1 MRETLIQLRQVME
14 QKHVDI
20 VLIPSSDFHG
30 SEYIGDYFKARA
42 WMSGFTG
49 SAGTLVVTRDQA
61 GLWTDGR
68 YFIQAERQLAGSGI
82 TLYKMGAGRR
92 DRLPAVHRAGNA
104 AGRLSGLRW
113 TDGQR
118 GAGQPAGSDA
128 GKEAGA
134 DFKHGGS
141 CGFDLEGPAGLIGS
155 EGGLVRRTL
164 QRPGDGA
171 EAG

>member
-1 MRETLIQLRQVME
+1 MKETLVQLRQVME
-14 QKHVDI
+14 QKQVDL

-82 TLYKMGAGRR
+82 TLYKMGQEGVIDFPQFIVDQMPQGGCLAYDGRMVSATLGR
-92 DRLPAVHRAGNA
+92 ELEA
-104 AGRLSGLRW
+104 AL
-113 TDGQR
+113 
-118 GAGQPAGSDA
+118 A
-128 GKEAGA
+128 KKAGA
-134 DFKHGGS
+134 D
-141 CGFDLEGPAGLIGS
+141 C
-155 EGGLVRRTL
+155 
-164 QRPGDGA
+164 Q
-171 EAG
+171 

>member
-1 MRETLIQLRQVME
+1 MKETLVQLRQVME
-14 QKHVDI
+14 QKQVDL

-82 TLYKMGAGRR
+82 TLYKW
-92 DRLPAVHRAGNA
+92 DRKAYSIFLSHRGQMPP
-104 AGRLSGLRW
+104 GRLSGLRW
-113 TDGQR
+113 PHGQR
-118 GAGQPAGSDA
+118 DIGA
-128 GKEAGA
+128 
-134 DFKHGGS
+134 
-141 CGFDLEGPAGLIGS
+141 
-155 EGGLVRRTL
+155 
-164 QRPGDGA
+164 
-171 EAG
+171 

>member
-68 YFIQAERQLAGSGI
+68 YFIQAERQLSGSGI
-82 TLYKMGAGRR
+82 TLYKMGQEG
-92 DRLPAVHRAGNA
+92 VI
-104 AGRLSGLRW
+104 
-113 TDGQR
+113 
-118 GAGQPAGSDA
+118 
-128 GKEAGA
+128 
-134 DFKHGGS
+134 DFPQFIEQEMPQGG
-141 CGFDLEGPAGLIGS
+141 
-155 EGGLVRRTL
+155 
-164 QRPGDGA
+164 
-171 EAG
+171 

>member
-49 SAGTLVVTRDQA
+49 
-61 GLWTDGR
+61 
-68 YFIQAERQLAGSGI
+68 
-82 TLYKMGAGRR
+82 AGRR

-104 AGRLSGLRW
+104 AGRLSGLRR

-118 GAGQPAGSDA
+118 GAGQPAGSNA

-134 DFKHGGS
+134 DFKNGGS
-141 CGFDLEGPAGLIGS
+141 RGFDLEGPAGLTGS
-155 EGGLVRRTL
+155 EGSLVRRTL